1 MTVYLYNKFV
11 FDVKSVQNRMAEF
24 NYFSKSKVNRFINK
38 VINVIPRVMYCLLF
52 VILQAKFETLRAIKN
67 NWSK

>member
-24 NYFSKSKVNRFINK
+24 NYFSKSKVNRFINI
-38 VINVIPRVMYCLLF
+38 VINVITRVMYCLLF

>member
-11 FDVKSVQNRMAEF
+11 FDVKSVQNRMAKF
-24 NYFSKSKVNRFINK
+24 NYFSKSKVNRFINI
-38 VINVIPRVMYCLLF
+38 VINVIPRMMYCLIF
-52 VILQAKFETLRAIKN
+52 VILQAKFEALRAIKN

>member
-24 NYFSKSKVNRFINK
+24 NYFSKSKVNRFISI
-38 VINVIPRVMYCLLF
+38 VINVIPCVMYCLIF
-52 VILQAKFETLRAIKN
+52 VILQAQFETLRAIKY

>member
-24 NYFSKSKVNRFINK
+24 NYFSKSKVNRFINI